1 MQTEEQKTHYACS
14 GECSGSSDGAPE
26 TCGSDACSKK
36 GQKFVECHCADSAH
50 KEVKTS

>member
-1 MQTEEQKTHYACS
+1 MQTEEQKTHYACA